1 MDDKKHS
8 SHVTETPDTSH
19 IKNLDVTHETSDVQV
34 GSIAKFVIAL
44 TVLTI
49 ATCVLMWGMFVFFNA
64 EQKTKETRRS
74 PMALSDRERL
84 PPEPRLQSAPAFAE
98 SLESSKPRDHAEQS
112 PQKAEADPNK
122 PKDPLWEIKVLHQQW
137 HDVLEHGP
145 VDQHGNRYGMPIERA
160 KEEVLKQLP
169 VRGQEA
175 VGRKQ

>member
-1 MDDKKHS
+1 MNEHKHTG
-8 SHVTETPDTSH
+8 HVTETPDTSH

-49 ATCVLMWGMFVFFNA
+49 ATCILMWGMFLLFNA

-98 SLESSKPRDHAEQS
+98 NLESTKPKDHAES
-112 PQKAEADPNK
+112 FTKAEADPNK
-122 PKDPLWEIKVLHQQW
+122 PKDPLWEIRVLHDQW
-137 HDVLEHGP
+137 RDVLEHGP

-160 KEEVLKQLP
+160 KEEVLKTLP
-169 VRGQEA
+169 VK
-175 VGRKQ
+175 KQ